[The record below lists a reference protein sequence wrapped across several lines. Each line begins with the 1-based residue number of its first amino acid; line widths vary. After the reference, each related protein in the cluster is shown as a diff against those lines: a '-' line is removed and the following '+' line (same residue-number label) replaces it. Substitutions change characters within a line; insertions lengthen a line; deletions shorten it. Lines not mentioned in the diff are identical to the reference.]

1 MYTQQFYR
9 YLSNFLINKDIKVEY
24 FSESQLKSW
33 TCYLYDDIKRINN
46 IKENTIVYMAINGK
60 FPPNIGIGSKFFF
73 RQFIS
78 TSLEEKIAKSFLR
91 PKEGTLMKII
101 LKNIGINN
109 IPNYCCSTDMI
120 TPYIAEKE
128 VILTC
133 HCSFIVTDF
142 FHKDGIDYVSL
153 ICEGFLFD

>member
-1 MYTQQFYR
+1 
-9 YLSNFLINKDIKVEY
+9 
-24 FSESQLKSW
+24 
-33 TCYLYDDIKRINN
+33 
-46 IKENTIVYMAINGK
+46 MAINGK

-120 TPYIAEKE
+120 TPYIEEKE

>member
-1 MYTQQFYR
+1 
-9 YLSNFLINKDIKVEY
+9 
-24 FSESQLKSW
+24 
-33 TCYLYDDIKRINN
+33 
-46 IKENTIVYMAINGK
+46 MAINGK

-78 TSLEEKIAKSFLR
+78 TSLEEKIFLR

-120 TPYIAEKE
+120 TPYIEEKE

-133 HCSFIVTDF
+133 HCSFIVTEF

>member
-1 MYTQQFYR
+1 MSRILIVTQKKIQLL
-9 YLSNFLINKDIKVEY
+9 YLCL
-24 FSESQLKSW
+24 
-33 TCYLYDDIKRINN
+33 
-46 IKENTIVYMAINGK
+46 
-60 FPPNIGIGSKFFF
+60 
-73 RQFIS
+73 
-78 TSLEEKIAKSFLR
+78 
-91 PKEGTLMKII
+91 